1 MLSNLVTTMP
11 NHHHAFVSAA
21 KLILIVF
28 QFNIMF
34 VLLLTDWL
42 TDSFIHSF
50 IDLFITADDVI
61 YVKYD
66 QLHEEMYLG
75 QLCRLQYNY
84 TPFYLLFKH

>member
-1 MLSNLVTTMP
+1 MNFL
-11 NHHHAFVSAA
+11 
-21 KLILIVF
+21 
-28 QFNIMF
+28 
-34 VLLLTDWL
+34 
-42 TDSFIHSF
+42 FIHSF